1 MMFIKSLMFS
11 FGFLSLI
18 ELIEGEQ
25 RGIKRSGNVDSVTMS
40 IINGNPK
47 IIDAPK
53 QIRCVN
59 HFLIHR

>member
-1 MMFIKSLMFS
+1 MFS